1 MEAFLLAL
9 LTALIWGFV
18 PFLEKVG
25 LSSVHPTAAYLVRS
39 SGVFLGVVAVIA
51 FTPHASSLGKVGI
64 KSIIFLVLAGILAGF
79 VAQIVFY
86 KALKL
91 GEISRIVP
99 IASCSP
105 LFTFLLG
112 WLFLGEEVTVSKAIG
127 ILFVLGGL
135 FLLR

>member
-25 LSSVHPTAAYLVRS
+25 LSSVHPTAAYLIRS
-39 SGVFLGVVAVIA
+39 SGVFLGVVIVVA
-51 FTPHASSLGKVGI
+51 FTPHASSLGKVGV
-64 KSIIFLVLAGILAGF
+64 KSITLLVLAGILAGF

-91 GEISRIVP
+91 GEISRIIP
-99 IASCSP
+99 IVNCSP

-127 ILFVLGGL
+127 ILLVLGGL

>member
-25 LSSVHPTAAYLVRS
+25 LSSVHPTTAYLIRS
-39 SGVFLGVVAVIA
+39 SGVFLGVVAVVA
-51 FTPHASSLGKVGI
+51 FTPHASSLGKEGM
-64 KSIIFLVLAGILAGF
+64 KSIILLVLAGILAGF

-91 GEISRIVP
+91 GEISRIVR
-99 IASCSP
+99 IVSCSP
-105 LFTFLLG
+105 LFTFFLG
-112 WLFLGEEVTVSKAIG
+112 WLFLGEEVTLSKSIG
-127 ILFVLGGL
+127 ILLVLGGL